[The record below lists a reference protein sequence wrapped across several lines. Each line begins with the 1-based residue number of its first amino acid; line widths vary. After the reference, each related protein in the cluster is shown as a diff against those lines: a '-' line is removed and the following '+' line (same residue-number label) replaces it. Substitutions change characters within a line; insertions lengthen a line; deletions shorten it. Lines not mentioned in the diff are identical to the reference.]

1 MCGEAELAGP
11 AEHRARVTE
20 KGVSGAALP
29 PSPAGGSS
37 SAVSMG
43 GVNSRRRAGHVQGVL
58 VMFPHLPR
66 PPDPGSAL
74 GGPSTAVWQAGKA
87 GLGLLTRPLRAGSCP

>member
-1 MCGEAELAGP
+1 MASAPGSLPRNSLGVACRLQPLRLSTPVVSWGWGPHSTHQQVWGQQESSAAVCGEAELAGP

-43 GVNSRRRAGHVQGVL
+43 GVTQ
-58 VMFPHLPR
+58 
-66 PPDPGSAL
+66 
-74 GGPSTAVWQAGKA
+74 AVV
-87 GLGLLTRPLRAGSCP
+87 